1 LFIRYREKKRKRGG
15 KDKEER
21 RKTVYGKRYTV
32 NDIKGEKC
40 KKK

>member
-1 LFIRYREKKRKRGG
+1 LFIRDREEKGKRG
-15 KDKEER
+15 ER

-40 KKK
+40 KRK